1 MSTLDLWIAG
11 ILLGYVAWALSLGR
25 KREPLP
31 PPADLPGI
39 VHRRFQFAG
48 FGWMGAGLAFLAVLV
63 VGALFYR
70 GESVPADALVRKAER
85 IECVER
91 MRSMIA
97 EASDAESSAVMSVD
111 AKEAQES
118 VDRSRAAIH
127 ETAKAEEAL
136 GKSLGEDGRAKK
148 ALSEFDAS
156 FSEFERIGRE
166 LGSLAPKNTNEEARQ
181 LAFGPAADAVDRMD
195 GAAARIVAK
204 SVSAQD
210 ATRFALG
217 AVVAARRIQT
227 LLPLHIA
234 EATDAGMDRIES
246 RMDESEREARR
257 DLDDLRGQPGL
268 ATDGDVSALATAF
281 ESFREVRARILALS
295 RENTNVRSLEIAAGK
310 LRAAKIRCQDAL
322 DELQRSIH
330 DAPVPGVR
338 AAPPF
343 NPRRLR
349 SESPGD
355 GVHS

>member
-1 MSTLDLWIAG
+1 MSTLDLWVAG

-25 KREPLP
+25 KRQPLP
-31 PPADLPGI
+31 RPADQHGI
-39 VHRRFQFAG
+39 VHRRIPFAG
-48 FGWMGAGLAFLAVLV
+48 FAWTGVGVGFLAVLAL
-63 VGALFYR
+63 GALRYR
-70 GESVPADALVRKAER
+70 GDSAPADALVKKAER

-91 MRSMIA
+91 MRSMVA

-118 VDRSRAAIH
+118 VDRSHVAIQ

-136 GKSLGEDGRAKK
+136 GKSLGDDGRSKK
-148 ALSEFDAS
+148 ALSEFEAS
-156 FSEFERIGRE
+156 FSEFERVGRE

-181 LAFGPAADAVDRMD
+181 LAFGPAAEAVDRMD
-195 GAAARIVAK
+195 GAAARIVANNAR
-204 SVSAQD
+204 SRD
-210 ATRFALG
+210 AARLALG
-217 AVVAARRIQT
+217 AVVAARRSQA

-234 EATDAGMDRIES
+234 EASDAGMDRIES
-246 RMDESEREARR
+246 RMDEAEREARR
-257 DLDDLRGQPGL
+257 DLDDLQGLPGL

-281 ESFREVRARILALS
+281 ESFRGVRARILALS

>member
-1 MSTLDLWIAG
+1 MSTLDLWVAG
-11 ILLGYVAWALSLGR
+11 ILLGYVAWALSLGGR
-25 KREPLP
+25 SRRP
-31 PPADLPGI
+31 PRPADTPGI
-39 VHRRFQFAG
+39 VHRRSRFAG
-48 FGWMGAGLAFLAVLV
+48 FGWSGAGIGFLAILV
-63 VGALFYR
+63 VGARFYR
-70 GESVPADALVRKAER
+70 GESAPADALVRKAER

-97 EASDAESSAVMSVD
+97 EASDAQSSAVMSVD
-111 AKEAQES
+111 AKEAQDS
-118 VDRSRAAIH
+118 VDRSRAAIQ
-127 ETAKAEEAL
+127 ETAKAEETL
-136 GKSLGEDGRAKK
+136 GRDLGDDGRAKK
-148 ALSEFDAS
+148 ALTEFEAS
-156 FSEFERIGRE
+156 FSEFERVGRE

-204 SVSAQD
+204 SATAQD
-210 ATRFALG
+210 ATRLALG

-234 EATDAGMDRIES
+234 EASDAGMDRIES
-246 RMDESEREARR
+246 RMDEAEREALR
-257 DLDDLRGQPGL
+257 DLDDLQALPGL
-268 ATDGDVSALATAF
+268 ATDGDVSALAKAF
-281 ESFREVRARILALS
+281 ESFRAARARILALS
-295 RENTNVRSLEIAAGK
+295 RENTNVRSLQIAAGK

-349 SESPGD
+349 SETPSD